1 MNPLTP
7 ASRRELRAKAHHLQP
22 FVTIGQHGLTPAV
35 LHEIDLALLK
45 HELIKVRVFSDA
57 RDQREAM
64 LEQVCADMECA
75 AVQHLGKV
83 LVLWRPNP
91 ELKKPAPRPAK
102 AASKPAP
109 GAKRPKAARTG
120 PRTAARPG
128 ARAPSRHDSGQ
139 PCMRAREL
147 AAPRVL
153 RHRRTNSRL
162 RQRPSRREPAPA
174 AWQRGAAGTSRQ
186 KIRARGAAAPAFGD
200 ASGPRFEAPAER
212 RKSILHAED
221 QAEVVQCQA
230 QSPRGLGQEA
240 AGGRRQT
247 GHAAAPPQGLE
258 TAARRLHAFHADG
271 DPAHRSTR
279 PRSR

>member
-64 LEQVCADMECA
+64 LQQVCADMDCA

-91 ELKKPAPRPAK
+91 ELKKPAPPPAK
-102 AASKPAP
+102 AASKPAAKP

-120 PRTAARPG
+120 PRAPVDPVRERRRGATPDAARAGKGTRG
-128 ARAPSRHDSGQ
+128 A
-139 PCMRAREL
+139 ARF
-147 AAPRVL
+147 
-153 RHRRTNSRL
+153 T
-162 RQRPSRREPAPA
+162 APA
-174 AWQRGAAGTSRQ
+174 DEFKAPPKSVRAGTGTGSIARGAAGTSRQ

-200 ASGPRFEAPAER
+200 ASDPRFEAPAER
-212 RKSILHAED
+212 RKSTYTPKTKPKSFGAKPN
-221 QAEVVQCQA
+221 
-230 QSPRGLGQEA
+230 PREA
-240 AGGRRQT
+240 WARKPPAGGAKTANPRR
-247 GHAAAPPQGLE
+247 
-258 TAARRLHAFHADG
+258 RRKA
-271 DPAHRSTR
+271 
-279 PRSR
+279 

>member
-22 FVTIGQHGLTPAV
+22 FVIIGQHGLTPAV

-57 RDQREAM
+57 REQREAM
-64 LEQVCADMECA
+64 LDQVCADMDCA

-91 ELKKPAPRPAK
+91 ELDKPAPRPAK
-102 AASKPAP
+102 AASKPTAKP

-120 PRTAARPG
+120 PRAPVDPVRERRRSATPDAVHAGKGTRGAARF
-128 ARAPSRHDSGQ
+128 
-139 PCMRAREL
+139 
-147 AAPRVL
+147 AAPAD
-153 RHRRTNSRL
+153 
-162 RQRPSRREPAPA
+162 EFKAPPKSVRA
-174 AWQRGAAGTSRQ
+174 AGGTSGMARDGAGTSRQ

-212 RKSILHAED
+212 RKSTYTAKTKPKSFS
-221 QAEVVQCQA
+221 AKPN
-230 QSPRGLGQEA
+230 PREA
-240 AGGRRQT
+240 WAKKPPSGSTKTATPRR
-247 GHAAAPPQGLE
+247 
-258 TAARRLHAFHADG
+258 RRKA
-271 DPAHRSTR
+271 
-279 PRSR
+279 